1 MDDLKKSLILTSV
14 AYMVQ
19 FGGKLIL
26 RERQPEMR
34 SILMGFYAKNG
45 VLRPMSGEKLSQDY
59 DKIPKCSDEAKED
72 IEFRTPA
79 WP

>member
-1 MDDLKKSLILTSV
+1 
-14 AYMVQ
+14 
-19 FGGKLIL
+19 
-26 RERQPEMR
+26 MR

-59 DKIPKCSDEAKED
+59 DKNPKCSDEAKED